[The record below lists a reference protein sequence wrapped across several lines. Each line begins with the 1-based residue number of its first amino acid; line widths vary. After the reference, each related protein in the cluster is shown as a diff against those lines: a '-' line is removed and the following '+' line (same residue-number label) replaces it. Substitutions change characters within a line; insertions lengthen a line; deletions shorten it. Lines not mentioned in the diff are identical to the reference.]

1 MIQTLDP
8 AERTDRNWGVA
19 AHLSA
24 LLAGGIV
31 PFGNIIGPLVVY
43 LQNRDSRPFATQHA
57 KAALNFQIT
66 LIIVVLLAL
75 VVVGV
80 AFFGFFGAAIA
91 SSSGSDGNAD
101 LPPAFFPVVFGAGG
115 FLVVVGIMSFVWTIL
130 GAIAASQGRPYRY
143 PVSMYF
149 VK

>member
-24 LLAGGIV
+24 LLAGGVV

-43 LQNRDSRPFATQHA
+43 LQNRETRPFATQHA

-66 LIIVVLLAL
+66 LMLVVLLAII
-75 VVVGV
+75 VTGV
-80 AFFGFFGAAIA
+80 ACIGLFGTAIA
-91 SSSGSDGNAD
+91 ASGSDGDAN
-101 LPPAFFPVVFGAGG
+101 LPPTFFPFVFGAGG
-115 FLVVVGIMSFVWTIL
+115 FLVVVGILSFVWSIL

>member
-1 MIQTLDP
+1 MIETLDP
-8 AERTDRNWGVA
+8 AERADRNWGVA

-24 LLAGGIV
+24 LLAGMVV

-43 LQNRDSRPFATQHA
+43 LQNRDTRPFATQHA

-66 LIIVVLLAL
+66 LMIVVLL
-75 VVVGV
+75 VCIVIGVGWIG
-80 AFFGFFGAAIA
+80 AIGAAAAAPNGADGDLQFPPMAIA
-91 SSSGSDGNAD
+91 GM
-101 LPPAFFPVVFGAGG
+101 VGAGG
-115 FLVVVGIMSFVWTIL
+115 FLLIVGIVSFVWTIL
-130 GAIAASQGRPYRY
+130 GAVAASQGRPYRY